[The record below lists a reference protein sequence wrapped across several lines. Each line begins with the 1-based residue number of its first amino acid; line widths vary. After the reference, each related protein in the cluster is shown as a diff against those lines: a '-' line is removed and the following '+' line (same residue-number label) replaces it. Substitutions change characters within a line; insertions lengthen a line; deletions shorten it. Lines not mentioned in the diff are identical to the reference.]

1 MAVMIRQI
9 SSLEKVRRTDCLP
22 TQELF
27 RQTALAGQRVSYQ
40 ICITAEGQL
49 FADVRV
55 RSELAEHIQMYC
67 VKDAVMDEI
76 EKALKRL
83 GLTYNIQKE
92 RAYPGK
98 WYEKSGRVLVEWEDT
113 KLELLKEVSLKI
125 KEIRN

>member
-1 MAVMIRQI
+1 MITIWPQYLDKNLSLSQGRKVSMEYAVSEPSI
-9 SSLEKVRRTDCLP
+9 SD
-22 TQELF
+22 
-27 RQTALAGQRVSYQ
+27 
-40 ICITAEGQL
+40 
-49 FADVRV
+49 
-55 RSELAEHIQMYC
+55 
-67 VKDAVMDEI
+67 I

-83 GLTYNIQKE
+83 GLKYTIDKE